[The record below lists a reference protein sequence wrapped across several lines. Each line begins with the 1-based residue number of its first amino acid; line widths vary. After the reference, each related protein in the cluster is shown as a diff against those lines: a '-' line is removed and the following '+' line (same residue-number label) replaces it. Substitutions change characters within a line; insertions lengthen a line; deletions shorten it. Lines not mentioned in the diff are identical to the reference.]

1 MPETDCR
8 LFSEFSEITRQRSA
22 RRWGT
27 KGEVRM
33 IGKSPVFLC
42 AQQRLLQFSRV
53 DNHILLT
60 GESGVGKELFARA
73 LYLHC
78 DRREQ
83 DFVSVNCAQYR
94 TGSLLVSE
102 LFGHRS
108 GSFTGASNDRKGIFE
123 EADGGV
129 VFLDEVGELSMEAQS
144 MLLRALGEGEIKRV
158 GDARSRQVDIRVVA
172 ATNRPLDQMVR
183 EGTFRRDLYYRLRA
197 LHVVI
202 PPLRKRGKDIEAIAT
217 FILRGINREN
227 RKNKTLHPET
237 LSLFASHEW
246 PGNIRELQNAIQAGW
261 CLSTSDTIE
270 PQHVQPMLET
280 DKGTDPERVEE
291 SCIENTC
298 YTDMVEGGDTFWT
311 SVRKRFMSRELNRG
325 QVQSIVSRGL
335 DQSGGSYKK
344 LLSIFNIE
352 SGDYTKFMDFLR
364 HHSLKP

>member
-1 MPETDCR
+1 MPKTDNR
-8 LFSEFSEITRQRSA
+8 LFSEFSQITRQRSA

-129 VFLDEVGELSMEAQS
+129 IFLDEVGELTLEAQS
-144 MLLRALGEGEIKRV
+144 MLLRVLGEGEIKRV
-158 GDARSRQVDIRVVA
+158 GDARSKHVDVRVVA
-172 ATNRPLDQMVR
+172 ATNRPLDEMVR
-183 EGTFRRDLYYRLRA
+183 EGAFRRDLYYRLRA

-202 PPLRKRGKDIEAIAT
+202 PPLRKRGKDIEMLAT
-217 FILRGINREN
+217 FILRCIN
-227 RKNKTLHPET
+227 RKNRNSKTLLPET
-237 LSLFASHEW
+237 LDLFATHDW
-246 PGNIRELQNAIQAGW
+246 PGNVRELQNAIQAGW
-261 CLSTSDTIE
+261 CLTTSTVIE
-270 PQHVQPMLET
+270 PQHVEPMLESGEAADVT
-280 DKGTDPERVEE
+280 PGDETCPEQA
-291 SCIENTC
+291 C
-298 YTDMVEGGDTFWT
+298 YADMTEAGNTFWT
-311 SVRKRFMSRELNRG
+311 SVRERFMSRELNRD
-325 QVQSIVSRGL
+325 QVQSIIGRGL
-335 DQSGGSYKK
+335 DQADGSYKK

-352 SGDYTKFMDFLR
+352 SNDYTKFMDFLR